1 MPMRMSNELRAFA
14 AVGRWGRKGRR
25 ESGRAGEGIAAGQ
38 KPQAAVGLPVGRE
51 QAAGVDFVT

>member
-1 MPMRMSNELRAFA
+1 MSNELRAFA